1 MFFLAAKL
9 GQYYQIQ
16 LTFLTKNL
24 TFLTKIGKISFI
36 LSENAKKYAIIRI
49 TRTTGNLRWQKFLFE
64 ALSR

>member
-36 LSENAKKYAIIRI
+36 LSENAKKYAI
-49 TRTTGNLRWQKFLFE
+49 TRVTATTGNQ
-64 ALSR
+64 S